1 VCTCHHETG
10 HPGLGRR
17 ALLRTGLGASAVTV
31 AATATTDSATAA
43 GRKVRELVFKGRF
56 REQPEE
62 DWHYLP
68 FRVPRGVRKIHV
80 AYEYEPTDTGVG
92 LSYNVVDIGIFD
104 PSGHGVGDE
113 AGFRGWSGGARSEF
127 AITRSRATPG
137 YLAGPLT
144 PGRWHVLLGPYLIVP
159 PGTPYKVVVRLH
171 FGRPGER
178 FVPRPAPESVPGT
191 GPGWYRGDLHLH
203 TVHSDGKR
211 TQPQLLRAARAAG
224 LDLLGSTDHNTSS
237 ASYRWGRHVPD
248 DFLVLDGEEVT
259 TRSGHWLA
267 VGLPAMTWIDW
278 RYRAG
283 DGEHARF
290 VDRVHELGGVAIAAH
305 PRNPVA
311 SIRWDHGYDGMDAIE
326 VWNGPW
332 TADDQATLDDWHAML
347 VEGRFVPVVGSSDSH
362 TESQPVGL
370 PQTAYRL
377 ETLSKAEVL
386 KAVRGGHAWIAE
398 SKDVALT
405 FEATL
410 GGTTVSCG
418 DRLAATPEDVVT
430 VRLTATGVPGTVAR
444 ILGPAAVLGVA
455 VADAEGAVSLE
466 VPVPAGA
473 TPFVRAEIG
482 RPDGEV
488 TTPEQ
493 GQPFAEMVALTNPVF
508 LTGDPV

>member
-1 VCTCHHETG
+1 MCQCHRD
-10 HPGLGRR
+10 HPALDRR
-17 ALLRTGLGASAVTV
+17 ALLRTGLGAGVVTV
-31 AATATTDSATAA
+31 AAAATTDTASAA
-43 GRKVRELVFKGRF
+43 GRKVRELVFRGRF

-80 AYEYEPTDTGVG
+80 AYEYQPTDTGVG

-104 PSGHGVGDE
+104 PSGHGIGDE
-113 AGFRGWSGGARSEF
+113 AGFRGWSGGARSQF

-137 YLAGPLT
+137 YLPGPLT
-144 PGRWHVLLGPYLIVP
+144 PGEWHVLLGPYLIVP
-159 PGTPYKVVVRLH
+159 PGTPYQVVVRLH
-171 FGRPGER
+171 LGKHGEP
-178 FVPRPAPESVPGT
+178 FVPRPAPEAVPDT

-211 TQPQLLRAARAAG
+211 TQPQLLRAAREAG
-224 LDLLGSTDHNTSS
+224 LDFLGSSDHNTSS

-248 DFLVLDGEEVT
+248 DFLVVDGEEVT

-267 VGLPAMTWIDW
+267 MGLPAMTWIDW

-283 DGEHARF
+283 EGQHSRF

-305 PRNPVA
+305 PRNPVP
-311 SIRWDHGYDGMDAIE
+311 SIRWDHGYDGIDALE

-332 TADDQATLDDWHAML
+332 TGDDQATVNDWHQML
-347 VEGRFVPVVGSSDSH
+347 VEGRFVAAVGNSDSH

-386 KAVRGGHAWIAE
+386 RAVRGGHAWIAE
-398 SKDVALT
+398 SKAVDLT

-410 GGTTVSCG
+410 GDATASCG
-418 DRLAATPEDVVT
+418 DRLDAAPGDVVT
-430 VRLTATGVPGTVAR
+430 VRLAATGVPGTVAR
-444 ILGPAAVLGVA
+444 IWGPAAPLAAA
-455 VADAEGAVSLE
+455 VADGDGAVSLE
-466 VPVPAGA
+466 VPVPAA
-473 TPFVRAEIG
+473 TAPFVRAEIG
-482 RPDGEV
+482 RPDGEP
-488 TTPEQ
+488 TTPDQ

-508 LTGDPV
+508 LGTAAE